1 MQVHTSVGVRDMV
14 CAKQRQCVDDISNKK
29 CNICNLC
36 ETEHGREISIEL
48 KTGMKCVAA
57 RSIKSAIELV
67 FAHVKD
73 TGRLAYWNLRGQR
86 CSSSPWH
93 GYLPTMFDY
102 RCVCVER

>member
-1 MQVHTSVGVRDMV
+1 M
-14 CAKQRQCVDDISNKK
+14 CVKRS
-29 CNICNLC
+29 
-36 ETEHGREISIEL
+36 HGREISIEL

-57 RSIKSAIELV
+57 RSIKSAIEFV

-93 GYLPTMFDY
+93 GYLPTAFDY
-102 RCVCVER
+102 RCVGGGRGRDLTIESRSTRICVEKEIDLAMY

>member
-1 MQVHTSVGVRDMV
+1 M
-14 CAKQRQCVDDISNKK
+14 CVKRS
-29 CNICNLC
+29 
-36 ETEHGREISIEL
+36 HGREISIEL

-57 RSIKSAIELV
+57 RSIKSAIEFV

-93 GYLPTMFDY
+93 GYLPTTFDY
-102 RCVCVER
+102 RCGGARDRSTSICVGKERDLAMY

>member
-1 MQVHTSVGVRDMV
+1 M
-14 CAKQRQCVDDISNKK
+14 CVKRS
-29 CNICNLC
+29 
-36 ETEHGREISIEL
+36 HGREISIEL

-57 RSIKSAIELV
+57 RSIKSAIEFV

-93 GYLPTMFDY
+93 GYLPTTFDY
-102 RCVCVER
+102 RCVCGGGGRDRLTSICVGKERDLAMY